1 MALFVAQLTGWL
13 LPTPE
18 DLGLNPVIGHLFT
31 VNSEKKRQ
39 KEKESVGTVRE
50 EQ

>member
-31 VNSEKKRQ
+31 VNS
-39 KEKESVGTVRE
+39 
-50 EQ
+50 